1 MAIPKIIH
9 QVWEG
14 KKEPKIPIRLR
25 ILADTWKEKNPSWE
39 YHLWNADE
47 MDELVRTYFPE
58 FLMIYQSFK
67 YDVQR
72 WDAIRYMILYHYGGV
87 YADLDSECFRSID
100 SIVENYDVF
109 FVQEPKEHVLQ
120 GYPFVG
126 NAIMGSASFEKVWL
140 DILGKIQDNVKL
152 YNSNSLKNVYVLQ
165 TTGPLMIS
173 EVIHSN
179 RNYLNRYVL
188 PLVHTT
194 PVSKQDLVRYLR
206 DGINDFEKKLENVYF
221 AHYFFGSWEK
231 KLSLYKTPYL

>member
-109 FVQEPKEHVLQ
+109 FVQ
-120 GYPFVG
+120 
-126 NAIMGSASFEKVWL
+126 
-140 DILGKIQDNVKL
+140 
-152 YNSNSLKNVYVLQ
+152 
-165 TTGPLMIS
+165 
-173 EVIHSN
+173 
-179 RNYLNRYVL
+179 
-188 PLVHTT
+188 
-194 PVSKQDLVRYLR
+194 
-206 DGINDFEKKLENVYF
+206 
-221 AHYFFGSWEK
+221 
-231 KLSLYKTPYL
+231 